1 MHMDTTANA
10 TINLRYEDIAL
21 GAEFESTAH
30 TVTEA
35 DIAAFADVTRDHHP
49 LHLNAAYAK
58 SQGFPAVIAHGLF
71 GLSLMEG
78 LKSELK
84 LYEETSVASLG
95 WDEVRFK
102 APVLAGDRLRVR
114 FRFVEK
120 RPTRNP
126 TRGIVIEALELINQR
141 DEVVTAARHTSLILT
156 RQAEGDAPTATS
168 CAT

>member
-1 MHMDTTANA
+1 MSDASTAA
-10 TINLRYEDIAL
+10 TNLRYEDIKL
-21 GAEFESTAH
+21 GTQFESAAH
-30 TVTEA
+30 TVTPA

-49 LHLNAAYAK
+49 LHLDAAYAK
-58 SQGFPAVIAHGLF
+58 SRSFPDVIAHGLF

-102 APVLAGDRLRVR
+102 APVVAGDQLRVH

-126 TRGIVIEALELINQR
+126 GRGIVIEALDLINQH
-141 DEVVTAARHTSLILT
+141 DEVVIQARHTSLILA
-156 RQAEGDAPTATS
+156 RQPER
-168 CAT
+168 

>member
-1 MHMDTTANA
+1 MDIA
-10 TINLRYEDIAL
+10 TPTVNLRYEDIAL
-21 GAEFESTAH
+21 GAQFESAAH

-35 DIAAFADVTRDHHP
+35 DIAVFADVTRDHHP
-49 LHLNAAYAK
+49 LHIDAAYAK
-58 SQGFPAVIAHGLF
+58 SRGFPAVIAHGLY

-95 WDEVRFK
+95 WTEVQFK
-102 APVLAGDRLRVR
+102 APILAGDTLRVR

-126 TRGIVIEALELINQR
+126 GRGIVIEALDLINQR
-141 DEVVTAARHTSLILT
+141 DEVVTTARHTSLILT
-156 RQAEGDAPTATS
+156 HAPDGGARDAT
-168 CAT
+168 

>member
-1 MHMDTTANA
+1 MDTSAP
-10 TINLRYEDIAL
+10 INLRYEDIAL
-21 GAEFESTAH
+21 GAEFETAVH

-35 DIAAFADVTRDHHP
+35 DIAVFADVTRDHHP
-49 LHLNAAYAK
+49 LHIDSGYAR
-58 SQGFPAVIAHGLF
+58 SRGFPAVIGHGLF

-102 APVLAGDRLRVR
+102 APIVAGDALRVR

-120 RPTRNP
+120 RPTKNP
-126 TRGIVIEALELINQR
+126 GRGIVVETLDLLNQR
-141 DEVVTAARHTSLILT
+141 DEVVTAARHISLILT
-156 RQAEGDAPTATS
+156 RQAARDATA
-168 CAT
+168 AT

>member
-1 MHMDTTANA
+1 MDTPESA
-10 TINLRYEDIAL
+10 TINLRYEDIVL
-21 GAEFESTAH
+21 GAEFETEAH
-30 TVTEA
+30 TVTVA

-58 SQGFPAVIAHGLF
+58 SRGFPAVIAHGLL

-102 APVLAGDRLRVR
+102 APVLADDRLRVR
-114 FRFVEK
+114 FRFIEK

-126 TRGIVIEALELINQR
+126 GRGIVIEALELINQR

-156 RQAEGDAPTATS
+156 RQAERGASGA
-168 CAT
+168 A

>member
-1 MHMDTTANA
+1 MSEIGTAQP
-10 TINLRYEDIAL
+10 NLCFEDIEL
-21 GAEFESTAH
+21 GMQFESATH
-30 TVTEA
+30 TVMPA
-35 DIAAFADVTRDHHP
+35 DIVGFADVTRDHHP
-49 LHLNAAYAK
+49 LHLDADYAK
-58 SQGFPAVIAHGLF
+58 SQGFPSVIAHGLF

-102 APVLAGDRLRVR
+102 APVLAGDQLRVR

-126 TRGIVIEALELINQR
+126 ARGLVIEALDLINQR
-141 DEVVTAARHTSLILT
+141 DEIVTQARHTSLILT
-156 RQAEGDAPTATS
+156 RSEA
-168 CAT
+168 

>member
-1 MHMDTTANA
+1 MSDASTAA
-10 TINLRYEDIAL
+10 TNLRYEDIEL
-21 GAEFESTAH
+21 GTQFESAAH
-30 TVTEA
+30 TVTPA

-49 LHLNAAYAK
+49 LHLDAAYAK
-58 SQGFPAVIAHGLF
+58 SRSFPDVIAHGLF

-102 APVLAGDRLRVR
+102 APVVAGDQLRVH

-126 TRGIVIEALELINQR
+126 GRGIVIEALDLINQH
-141 DEVVTAARHTSLILT
+141 DEVVIQARHTSLILT
-156 RQAEGDAPTATS
+156 RQPER
-168 CAT
+168 

>member
-1 MHMDTTANA
+1 MDTATAP
-10 TINLRYEDIAL
+10 INLRYEDIEL
-21 GAEFESTAH
+21 GKQYESATHA
-30 TVTEA
+30 VTPA
-35 DIAAFADVTRDHHP
+35 DIAAFADITRDHHP
-49 LHLNAAYAK
+49 LHIDAAYAK
-58 SQGFPAVIAHGLF
+58 SRGFPAVIAHGLY

-102 APVLAGDRLRVR
+102 APVVAGDRLRVQ

-120 RPTRNP
+120 RLTKNP
-126 TRGIVIEALELINQR
+126 ARGIVIESLDLVNQR

-156 RQAEGDAPTATS
+156 RRAARDATA
-168 CAT
+168 AT